1 MSGGGA
7 ERVCVNLANNLAY
20 RGWKIE
26 LVVLNLNNSV
36 YLQNVS
42 EKVKII
48 NLNVTRARYSFLSIV
63 KYIYKFKPQ
72 KILVFNYELSVILI
86 LLRILLK
93 LKITIISRNINTLS
107 KIKNLNIKQDLLT
120 KHFIQPLINHFY
132 FKSDH
137 IVNQC
142 LEMQKDLLIL
152 KPDLLKKTSVIYNPI
167 EKQIEDYAYKN
178 DLFNIQKKNYLLC
191 IGRLEKQKSFHFA
204 IEAFADLIKNF
215 PDFRLKIVGKGS
227 LEQSLKKKAKELG
240 ISDLVDFEGY
250 KKNIIPYYLHAK
262 ATILTSIYEG
272 YPNVLIESIALG
284 TPVVA
289 FDCPSGPSEI
299 IKNNVN
305 GYLIKNGD
313 LVSLKKKLNDLI
325 SKKFNKE
332 ILINTV
338 KQNKSKHVSELY
350 EKLINYNF

>member
-26 LVVLNLNNSV
+26 LVVLNLNNSD

-42 EKVKII
+42 DKVKII
-48 NLNVTRARYSFLSIV
+48 NLNVTRARYSFLSLL
-63 KYIYKFKPQ
+63 KYINKFKPQ
-72 KILVFNYELSVILI
+72 KVLVFNYELSVILI

-93 LKITIISRNINTLS
+93 LKIRIISRNINTLS
-107 KIKNLNIKQDLLT
+107 KINNLNIKQDLLT
-120 KHFIQPLINHFY
+120 KHLIQPLINHFY

-152 KPDLLKKTSVIYNPI
+152 KPDLLEKTSVIYNPI
-167 EKQIEDYAYKN
+167 EKQIEDYANKN
-178 DLFNIQKKNYLLC
+178 DLINIEKKNYLLC

-227 LEQSLKKKAKELG
+227 LEQSLKKRQKNWVLQ
-240 ISDLVDFEGY
+240 ILLTLRDI
-250 KKNIIPYYLHAK
+250 KKI
-262 ATILTSIYEG
+262 
-272 YPNVLIESIALG
+272 
-284 TPVVA
+284 
-289 FDCPSGPSEI
+289 
-299 IKNNVN
+299 
-305 GYLIKNGD
+305 
-313 LVSLKKKLNDLI
+313 
-325 SKKFNKE
+325 
-332 ILINTV
+332 
-338 KQNKSKHVSELY
+338 
-350 EKLINYNF
+350 